1 MDPRAKKTIT
11 ALRTALFRLLKTTT
25 VDDITVTGLCRE
37 AGINRRTFYL
47 HYDNVLEVFNDYE
60 DQLASRVRQTLMAP
74 STTETNLI
82 ATFDQIFDENLAG
95 FTNLCFNHRQERLIQ
110 ALNEM
115 LFTTMLS
122 IRSCQPLAQDII
134 TMRYAS
140 SGIVD
145 VYVYWINHQ
154 GDFSRQDLSKTVK
167 RLVERN
173 LDLNTN

>member
-1 MDPRAKKTIT
+1 MDPRAKKTII
-11 ALRTALFRLLKTTT
+11 ALRTALFRLLETTT

-47 HYDNVLEVFNDYE
+47 HYGNVLEVFNDYE
-60 DQLASRVRQTLMAP
+60 AQLSKRVSQTLMAP

-95 FTNLCFNHRQERLIQ
+95 FTNLCLNHRQERLIQ

-115 LFTTMLS
+115 LFTTMLG
-122 IRSCQPLAQDII
+122 IRSSQPSPQDVI

-154 GDFSRQDLSKTVK
+154 SDFSRQDLSTTVK
-167 RLVERN
+167 RLVEQN
-173 LDLNTN
+173 LKLHAR